1 MPGVWYN
8 ITYKETEKG
17 SDSEGKAA
25 KPNDTQDISVR
36 SRSDADGLHFAAL
49 HEDGTLASVALFQSA
64 ART

>member
-1 MPGVWYN
+1 MQTLRHN
-8 ITYKETEKG
+8 IKI
-17 SDSEGKAA
+17 SDMEISFLSQCREGEA
-25 KPNDTQDISVR
+25 ISMR